1 MAQRSKV
8 ELYVH
13 LVWGTRERA
22 ATLVGQIE
30 WNAYDAIR
38 RRCSELGCPAH
49 AIGGMADH
57 VHVLATLHPAIAVAK
72 LAGEVK
78 GLSSHQSKGTLAW
91 QGGYAAYS
99 VSCDDV
105 ETVQRYVLDQKAH
118 HAAHRLL
125 DALELP
131 GD

>member
-1 MAQRSKV
+1 MAQRSKA

-22 ATLVGQIE
+22 AMLVGQTE
-30 WNAYDAIR
+30 QQAHEDIR
-38 RRCSELGCPAH
+38 RRCSELACPAL
-49 AIGGMADH
+49 AVGGMPDH
-57 VHVLATLHPAIAVAK
+57 AHVLATLHPAVSVAR

-78 GLSSHQSKGTLAW
+78 GFSSHRSRSALAW
-91 QGGYAAYS
+91 QTGYAAYS
-99 VSCDDV
+99 VSSDDLEAV
-105 ETVQRYVLDQKAH
+105 RRYVLDQEAH
-118 HAAHRLL
+118 HAARRLL